1 MDIPNLSYSEF
12 VSLSLSCI
20 TTLFSVNIAVFTL
33 TVAFLLNKKELLKL
47 ILKQIQDGGISLSL
61 TNKYNSA
68 REYISKMRYIT
79 TVAAAGIISS
89 IIGGLIYLVFLL
101 MPKTYW
107 ILIILIPILL
117 STFCCGLSL
126 FKLLV
131 WYFKTQ

>member
-1 MDIPNLSYSEF
+1 MDFPNLSYSEF
-12 VSLSLSCI
+12 ASLSLSCI

-33 TVAFLLNKKELLKL
+33 TIAFLLNKKEMLKL

-61 TNKYNSA
+61 SNKYNSA

-79 TVAAAGIISS
+79 TVAAIGIISS
-89 IIGGLIYLVFLL
+89 VLGGLIYLVFLFI
-101 MPKTYW
+101 PQTYW

-117 STFCCGLSL
+117 SGLCCGVSL

-131 WYFKTQ
+131 WYFKNQ